1 MDSRISV
8 GRPRTRT
15 VAGAGDEVLTNVNI
29 VYRMRK
35 SSVSVDERLVRRL
48 MQRYR
53 LATAEH
59 AVDFA
64 LRALVGDPRDML
76 DLKGAG
82 WDGDLEE
89 IRQTRI

>member
-1 MDSRISV
+1 M
-8 GRPRTRT
+8 
-15 VAGAGDEVLTNVNI
+15 TNVNI

-35 SSVSVDERLVRRL
+35 TTVSVDERLVRKIMRL
-48 MQRYR
+48 YR
-53 LATAEH
+53 LATAED
-59 AVDFA
+59 AIDFA
-64 LRALVGDPRDML
+64 LRSLVSDRRDML